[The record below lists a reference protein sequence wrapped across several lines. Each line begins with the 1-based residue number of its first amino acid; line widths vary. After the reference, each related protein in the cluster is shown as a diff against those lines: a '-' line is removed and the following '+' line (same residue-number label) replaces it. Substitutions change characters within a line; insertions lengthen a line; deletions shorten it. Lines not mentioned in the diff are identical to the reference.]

1 MFDSILAGGIS
12 AICTKTAVA
21 PLERLKMLKQSQ
33 MYYKTNNY
41 SGLFSSFQYIYSN
54 EGFKGFF
61 RGNIANLSRVIPA
74 YTLKFPLNEFYKSKI
89 GNMHKF
95 ENLLLAGTAAGFTQ
109 AFITHPLDML
119 RTRMALDSHM
129 TANYTNLPRCL
140 NNIIRTEGPLALYRG
155 LSVALTSYPL
165 YIGIQFSLYERLK
178 EDFGYLS
185 GTMAGVTAQTLMF
198 PGDVLKRQLQIN
210 GVDNTEKKMNG
221 ITDCIR
227 YIYRTRGFTGFY
239 QGYIINLIKVVPEVT
254 IQFFVYEAVKNN
266 LKTYL

>member
-1 MFDSILAGGIS
+1 MFDSILAGAIS

-41 SGLFSSFQYIYSN
+41 TGFFDSFRYIYSN

-61 RGNIANLSRVIPA
+61 RGNTANLSRVIPA
-74 YTLKFPLNEFYKSKI
+74 YMLKFPLNEFYKSRI

-109 AFITHPLDML
+109 ALITHPLDML
-119 RTRMALDSHM
+119 RTRMALDNHM
-129 TANYTNLPRCL
+129 TTNYTNLPRCFV
-140 NNIIRTEGPLALYRG
+140 NIIKTEGPLALYKG
-155 LSVALTSYPL
+155 LSIALTLYPL
-165 YIGIQFSLYERLK
+165 YIGIQFSLYEWLK
-178 EDFGYLS
+178 EDFGYFS

-210 GVDNTEKKMNG
+210 GVDNTEKKING
-221 ITDCIR
+221 PLDCIR
-227 YIYRTRGFTGFY
+227 YIHKTRGFRGFY
-239 QGYIINLIKVVPEVT
+239 QGYGINLIKVMPEVT
-254 IQFFVYEAVKNN
+254 IQFFVYEAIKKY
-266 LKTYL
+266 LKTN